1 MSLKTPLPENPPCFM
16 NYLIIMEL
24 KQKKIRTGFKAMNLT
39 YGTQRTVI
47 RLSN

>member
-1 MSLKTPLPENPPCFM
+1 MFYELLNYTGAKT
-16 NYLIIMEL
+16 
-24 KQKKIRTGFKAMNLT
+24 GAAFKAMNLT